1 MINTSPKYSRKFL
14 ELSPRIMT
22 AVDDDRDEAYHSGL
36 YSMQN
41 EADSTELM
49 KAKRA
54 MRRSV
59 SPGTT
64 ADGIKQALRK
74 SPNPRQDPTVRSLK
88 ILTEG
93 NMKQQQR
100 NPETPMTQLAGRL
113 TGVDLKQTM
122 ESPTSEYD
130 SGVFPS
136 LPESAYGSMP
146 PKSLVH
152 NQLIENPVRSPEEAE
167 KMEVEDSGVISMSES
182 SKLVDD
188 KIVSAQSEQPR
199 FSAAMI
205 NRARSVSPSVPP
217 VGESV
222 EVMTDTPSLSL
233 SSGMKRAL
241 ISEEGE
247 RWRKTPRLS
256 GIDEGMWC
264 VCARCKVAVCGIELF
279 VV

>member
-1 MINTSPKYSRKFL
+1 
-14 ELSPRIMT
+14 MT

-36 YSMQN
+36 YSSLQS

-49 KAKRA
+49 KTKNA

-64 ADGIKQALRK
+64 ADAVKQGLGK
-74 SPNPRQDPTVRSLK
+74 SPRLKQDPPFRSLK

-93 NMKQQQR
+93 NMKQQR

-122 ESPTSEYD
+122 DSPTSEYD

-146 PKSLVH
+146 PAKSLQQD
-152 NQLIENPVRSPEEAE
+152 QLAENFGKSPKEPE
-167 KMEVEDSGVISMSES
+167 KMDVEDSGVISMSES

-188 KIVSAQSEQPR
+188 NKIASLVQSEQSTIIPV
-199 FSAAMI
+199 AMLS
-205 NRARSVSPSVPP
+205 RPRSVSPIVPP

-222 EVMTDTPSLSL
+222 EVVTDIPSLSL
-233 SSGMKRAL
+233 SSGHKRAFV
-241 ISEEGE
+241 SEEGE

-256 GIDEGMWC
+256 DMDEGMC
-264 VCARCKVAVCGIELF
+264 SHCKAANLS
-279 VV
+279 